1 MKLSIGFWNIC
12 RVGSKLESDLVR
24 EWCGLHDIVVLS
36 ETKTTASPS
45 LPGFVTINN
54 SKHRHGGVAVLIK
67 RYLYPSVCY
76 IDIDDEGAIWF
87 EMSCVPGVMFCGMYN
102 EPSDSYYFRP
112 ETFASI
118 PAHLESGKLSVIV
131 GDLNAR
137 LGSRVQTID
146 EACGLNHDIVD
157 NSVNA
162 NGRSLVQTCTAN
174 RLTPVNNLKTTDQVW
189 NGNLTFRKKQQWISE
204 VDLCLVSLPLVE
216 ALSHF
221 TVDQNLRYPSDH
233 APVSVGFDFSR
244 CVNTCK
250 VDELLERSKM
260 LGSYDHLTVNNNH
273 TNRPIPYR
281 YIDRELF
288 AQNIDEF
295 PLPDV
300 NGNDADTLLQNVT
313 DVLYKCS
320 ASSKR
325 TTINHYENAARP
337 GNRWQRIIAAKDS
350 RTLWKGIDW
359 NGQYRETTSDEGPT
373 EDAFQNHLERL
384 LNPADAD
391 PIVSDDLRTEVS
403 IPLLDDPF
411 KPEELLH
418 VVEKQIKPDKSCDI
432 SGLSPGVL
440 KMLPVS
446 WLGLLLTIFNMLFIA
461 GLYPVSWTISKLIML
476 FKKGLIMKCGNYRGI
491 TIMNVLSKCYDYLI
505 HNRLMKWYTPCRE
518 QAGAQPK
525 RGCQEHFV
533 ALRMI
538 IDLFM
543 KSKTPLFIAFIDF
556 SKAYDRVPRS
566 YMLKLLKRLGCGKV
580 MIAALTSMY
589 TVTQFLLGTTLI
601 TAVLGVKQ
609 GSPSSCFLFTLFVDE
624 LVRLMKLSPPDGL
637 LGWLHL
643 LVLMDDT
650 VIVATSHE
658 KLCQKLDILARWCD
672 QSGMV
677 MNEEKTQYMS
687 FNSTEKQPII
697 LRTHAGVVIVSHCSE
712 YVYLGCIIT
721 SDGKI
726 SSSIAK
732 HVSSR
737 GKSTNKL
744 VRFLDKNENA
754 PFSVKKTV
762 VDACFYT
769 SLLYGCESWLEEKVW
784 PELEQLYMKGI
795 KRLLGVRPQT
805 TTDVALLESGYPSL
819 RALIKS
825 RQKVFL
831 EKMIKDR
838 ENMVDDP
845 FMHVL
850 RLSMANNTKMATYIR
865 SLHTCPDFI
874 EADKRARI
882 ERVRSSNRTKCTTY
896 TMINPTFAIHP
907 IYQHG
912 DEAVD
917 DYLRIAFTRFRTSSH
932 RLKVETGRWSR
943 IPRERRLC
951 RCGEG
956 VQTEEHVLV
965 NCELTRGIKE
975 KYGQTV
981 DCFKTFMTS
990 EKTKAQ
996 LHMLHEILDFIED

>member
-1 MKLSIGFWNIC
+1 M
-12 RVGSKLESDLVR
+12 GSKLESELVR
-24 EWCGLHDIVVLS
+24 DWCSLHDIVVLS

-45 LPGFVTINN
+45 VPGFVAVNN

-67 RYLYPSVCY
+67 RYLYPSVCHL
-76 IDIDDEGAIWF
+76 DIDDEGTVWF
-87 EMSCVPGVMFCGMYN
+87 ELSCIPGVIFCGMYN
-102 EPSDSYYFRP
+102 EPSDSSYFWP

-131 GDLNAR
+131 GDMNAR
-137 LGSRVQTID
+137 LGSRIHLLD
-146 EACGLNHDIVD
+146 EANGLTHDIVD
-157 NSVNA
+157 NTVNS
-162 NGRSLVQTCTAN
+162 NGRALVQTCIAN
-174 RLTPVNNLKTTDQVW
+174 QLTPINNLKIGDRVW
-189 NGNLTFRKKQQWISE
+189 KGNLTYRKKQRWISE
-204 VDLCLVSLPLVE
+204 VDLCLVFSPLAE
-216 ALSHF
+216 AVSHF
-221 TVDQNLRYPSDH
+221 AVDQNLKYPSDH
-233 APVSVGFDFSR
+233 APVSVGIDFSCCINSCR
-244 CVNTCK
+244 I
-250 VDELLERSKM
+250 DELVERSKM
-260 LGSYDHLTVNNNH
+260 LGSYEHLLINKNH
-273 TNRPIPYR
+273 TKRPIPYR
-281 YIDRELF
+281 FIDRELF
-288 AQNIDEF
+288 IQNIDET

-300 NGNDADTLLQNVT
+300 EGATVDDILENVS
-313 DVLYKCS
+313 DELYKC
-320 ASSKR
+320 AARSKR
-325 TTINHYENAARP
+325 TAINHHENAAKP
-337 GNRWQRIIAAKDS
+337 SNRWQRIIAAKDS

-359 NGQYRETTSDEGPT
+359 NGKYQETTLDEGPT
-373 EDAFQNHLERL
+373 EAAFQDHLERL
-384 LNPADAD
+384 LNPADFE
-391 PIVSDDLRTEVS
+391 PIVPDDLATEVS
-403 IPLLDDPF
+403 IPILDEPL

-418 VVEKQIKPDKSCDI
+418 VVEKQLKPDKSCDVT
-432 SGLSPGVL
+432 GLSPGVL
-440 KMLPVS
+440 KMLPIT
-446 WLGLLLTIFNMLFIA
+446 WLGLLLTIFNMLFLT
-461 GLYPVSWTISKLIML
+461 GSYPVSWTISKLIML
-476 FKKGLIMKCGNYRGI
+476 FKKGLVMMCGNYRGI
-491 TIMNVLSKCYDYLI
+491 TIMNVLSKCYDYLL
-505 HNRLMKWYTPCRE
+505 HNRLMKWYSPCRE

-525 RGCQEHFV
+525 RGCTEHFV

-543 KSKTPLFIAFIDF
+543 KTKTPLFIAFIDF

-624 LVRLMKLSPPDGL
+624 LVRFMKLSPPDGL

-650 VIVATSHE
+650 VLLATSHE
-658 KLCQKLDILARWCD
+658 KLCQKLDILAKWCD

-677 MNEEKTQYMS
+677 LNEDKTQYMS
-687 FNSTEKQPII
+687 FNSSEKRPIT
-697 LRTHAGVVIVSHCSE
+697 LKTHAGVVTVSHCSE
-712 YVYLGCIIT
+712 YVYLGCVVT

-769 SLLYGCESWLEEKVW
+769 SLLYGCESWLEERVS

-795 KRLLGVRPQT
+795 KRLLGVRSQT

-819 RALIKS
+819 RALLKS

-831 EKMIKDR
+831 EKMVKER
-838 ENMVDDP
+838 ENMDDDP

-850 RLSMANNTKMATYIR
+850 RLTMSNNTTMAAYIR
-865 SLHTCPDFI
+865 SLQTCPNFI
-874 EADKRARI
+874 DADKRARI
-882 ERVRSSNRTKCTTY
+882 ERVRSSTRTKSATY
-896 TMINPTFAIHP
+896 ASINPTFEIHP
-907 IYQHG
+907 VYQHG
-912 DEAVD
+912 VEAVD
-917 DYLRIAFTRFRTSSH
+917 DYLRITFTRFRTSSH

-951 RCGEG
+951 QCGEG
-956 VQTEEHVLV
+956 VQTEKHVLV
-965 NCELTRGIKE
+965 ECELTRGIRE
-975 KYGQTV
+975 KYGQTINS
-981 DCFKTFMTS
+981 FETFMTS
-990 EKTKAQ
+990 EKSKAQ
-996 LHMLHEILDFIED
+996 LHMLHEILALFED